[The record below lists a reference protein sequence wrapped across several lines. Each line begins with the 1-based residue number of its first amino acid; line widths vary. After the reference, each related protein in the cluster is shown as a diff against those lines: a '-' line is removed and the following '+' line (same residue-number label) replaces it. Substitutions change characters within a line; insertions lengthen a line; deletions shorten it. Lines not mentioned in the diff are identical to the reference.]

1 MEGRLATIIKL
12 EAGGHEPDSKYCL
25 MEAVAFVNGD
35 PWTDHPECACPVLSA
50 YGRALNDAMP
60 DEQRQRLIPYIPL
73 LIGTRSNLEVE
84 QQRAFIL
91 ADLAVRVIAPIAL
104 RCCHLVDESTVLETL
119 PPIMDVTSAESA
131 ESAAKSAAKSAWS
144 AESARYAEYARYAAW
159 SAESAA
165 KSAKSARSAAEY
177 ARYAAWSARYAAWS
191 AESAKYAGYAA
202 WSAESAKY
210 AGYAAESAAEYA
222 ESAAEAWDKALE
234 GLDKALTTKEE
245 DSRSSLHPI
254 G

>member
-1 MEGRLATIIKL
+1 MQDRLATIIKL

-25 MEAVAFVNGD
+25 MEAVAFVNGE

-119 PPIMDVTSAESA
+119 PPIMDAT
-131 ESAAKSAAKSAWS
+131 
-144 AESARYAEYARYAAW
+144 

-165 KSAKSARSAAEY
+165 KSAKSAESAAKSAKSAESAARSAARYAAWSAWYAESAARSAAES
-177 ARYAAWSARYAAWS
+177 AAWSARYAA
-191 AESAKYAGYAA
+191 ESAA
-202 WSAESAKY
+202 WSARS
-210 AGYAAESAAEYA
+210 AAESAAEV
-222 ESAAEAWDKALE
+222 WDKALE

>member
-1 MEGRLATIIKL
+1 MQDRLATIIKL

-50 YGRALNDAMP
+50 YGRAWNDAMP

-119 PPIMDVTSAESA
+119 PPIMDATSA
-131 ESAAKSAAKSAWS
+131 ESAAKSAESAAKYCARSARS
-144 AESARYAEYARYAAW
+144 AESATRSA
-159 SAESAA
+159 AESAA
-165 KSAKSARSAAEY
+165 WSARSAAE
-177 ARYAAWSARYAAWS
+177 
-191 AESAKYAGYAA
+191 
-202 WSAESAKY
+202 
-210 AGYAAESAAEYA
+210 SAAEV
-222 ESAAEAWDKALE
+222 WDKALE

>member
-1 MEGRLATIIKL
+1 MQDRLATIIKL

-25 MEAVAFVNGD
+25 MEAVAFVNGE

-119 PPIMDVTSAESA
+119 PPIMDATSA
-131 ESAAKSAAKSAWS
+131 ESAAKSAESAAKSCAR
-144 AESARYAEYARYAAW
+144 SAR

-165 KSAKSARSAAEY
+165 RS
-177 ARYAAWSARYAAWS
+177 
-191 AESAKYAGYAA
+191 
-202 WSAESAKY
+202 
-210 AGYAAESAAEYA
+210 AAESAAWSA
-222 ESAAEAWDKALE
+222 WSAAEVWDKALE